1 MTIGAD
7 EDPVVVVGMA
17 CRFPGGVEGPEDL
30 WELVRDGRDAT
41 GPFPGDRGWDLAA
54 LAGDGPGRS
63 VTHRG
68 GFLAAAADFD
78 AGFFGM
84 SPREAVST
92 DPQQRLVLETSWEAL
107 EHAGIDPH
115 TLSGTRTGVF
125 VGTGGQDYAAVTNAS
140 SEDLAGH
147 ALTGLS
153 PSIASGRL
161 AHFLGLEG
169 PAVTLDTASSSSL
182 VALHYALR
190 SLRSGECDTAL
201 AGGVTVMSTP
211 VGFVAYTRQGGL
223 AADGRCKVFS
233 DDADGTTWAEGAG
246 IVVLERLSTARAAGH
261 RVLAVL
267 RGSAVNQD
275 GASDGLTA
283 PSGRAQERVVRE
295 ALADAGLSAADVDL
309 VEAHGTGT
317 RLGDPIE
324 ARALLAT
331 YGQDRDGGRPLRLG
345 SLKSNIGHAQ
355 AAAGIGGFIKAV
367 QAMRHGLMPRT
378 LNVSAP
384 TRHVD
389 WSAGAVELLT
399 EALPWPATTRPR
411 RAAVSS
417 FGISGTNAH
426 VIVEEAPTTAAAA
439 GPGSRHAASAAEPA
453 HRGAASAAASGEGRA
468 APAAGSAGRPVV
480 SAVESADTSAAE
492 PAAQLAAA
500 VVPAAGA
507 VVWPVSGASPQALDA
522 QVERL
527 VSFVRA
533 HPGVDPLDVGHS
545 LATGRAAL
553 RHRAVLTPSGDGVVE
568 RARGEAAPRSVAVL
582 FSGQGSQRL
591 GMGRELAARFPV
603 FAEALDAVLAALD
616 AELERPV
623 RSVMWGEDPA
633 ELDRTGWTQP
643 ALFAF
648 EVALHRLAESFG
660 LRPGAVGGHSVG
672 EIAAAHVAGV
682 LSLEDAARLVAARA
696 TLMQALP
703 AGGAMSA
710 VEASEDEVLP
720 LLGDD
725 VSLAAVNGPTAVV
738 VSGAE
743 DAVERIVAH
752 FAAQGRRTSRL
763 AVSHAFHSPLME
775 PMLDAFR
782 DVVQG
787 LTFHEPALPVV
798 SNLTGEPAGAE
809 IATPDYW
816 VRHVRGTVRFAD
828 GVTAL
833 REHGTD
839 LLVELG
845 PGSVLTALAR
855 TVLGPDTPV
864 EAVPTLRKDQPEET
878 SLTTALGRLHVLGVP
893 VDWSALYTGTG
904 ARRTDLP
911 TYAFQRARHWPAPPR
926 PGAGAPGGGGH
937 PLLGPAVELA
947 DGGTVSGATLSVAT
961 HPWLADHAVAG
972 RVLLPA
978 AVLVELAVRAGDDT
992 GCDVLHE
999 LALVE
1004 APVLHDGDTLNLQV
1018 RVGPADETGRR
1029 TVTVHSRPG
1038 ATPTEPW
1045 TLRAGGFLGTEP
1057 GTTAAPDTSYAT
1069 AWPPPG
1075 AEPLDLDDH
1084 YERLADDGLDLGPA
1098 LRGLRAAWRHD
1109 GAVLAEAELPAGTTD
1124 DPGAYGMHPALLD
1137 AARHAALTT
1146 TGTLPVAWHGVRLH
1160 AVGATALRVRIRTAD
1175 DGTLTLTAADAT
1187 GAPVLTAEAVLVRQL
1202 TEQERTAPRPPTRTR
1217 IQDTA
1222 APRRTRPVAAA
1233 PGAAP
1238 AEPAPAPDT
1247 FVTELAALGPAERE
1261 RRLVSLVRAQ
1271 AAAVL
1276 GHPGPDAVGPRA
1288 VFKELGFDSL
1298 AGVELGDRLT
1308 ALTGLRLPATL
1319 VFNFPT
1325 PELAA
1330 RRIGELLVASASPPQ
1345 GSCDDELTRFEAVV
1359 RTLPDDDPER
1369 RAVAD
1374 RLDALVASLRRNSAP
1389 REYFSD
1395 EDIDSVPVDR
1405 LLDIIDEE
1413 FETT

>member
-1 MTIGAD
+1 
-7 EDPVVVVGMA
+7 
-17 CRFPGGVEGPEDL
+17 
-30 WELVRDGRDAT
+30 
-41 GPFPGDRGWDLAA
+41 
-54 LAGDGPGRS
+54 S
-63 VTHRG
+63 
-68 GFLAAAADFD
+68 
-78 AGFFGM
+78 
-84 SPREAVST
+84 
-92 DPQQRLVLETSWEAL
+92 
-107 EHAGIDPH
+107 
-115 TLSGTRTGVF
+115 
-125 VGTGGQDYAAVTNAS
+125 
-140 SEDLAGH
+140 
-147 ALTGLS
+147 
-153 PSIASGRL
+153 
-161 AHFLGLEG
+161 
-169 PAVTLDTASSSSL
+169 
-182 VALHYALR
+182 
-190 SLRSGECDTAL
+190 
-201 AGGVTVMSTP
+201 
-211 VGFVAYTRQGGL
+211 
-223 AADGRCKVFS
+223 
-233 DDADGTTWAEGAG
+233 AE
-246 IVVLERLSTARAAGH
+246 
-261 RVLAVL
+261 
-267 RGSAVNQD
+267 
-275 GASDGLTA
+275 
-283 PSGRAQERVVRE
+283 
-295 ALADAGLSAADVDL
+295 
-309 VEAHGTGT
+309 
-317 RLGDPIE
+317 
-324 ARALLAT
+324 
-331 YGQDRDGGRPLRLG
+331 RP
-345 SLKSNIGHAQ
+345 
-355 AAAGIGGFIKAV
+355 
-367 QAMRHGLMPRT
+367 
-378 LNVSAP
+378 
-384 TRHVD
+384 
-389 WSAGAVELLT
+389 
-399 EALPWPATTRPR
+399 
-411 RAAVSS
+411 
-417 FGISGTNAH
+417 
-426 VIVEEAPTTAAAA
+426 
-439 GPGSRHAASAAEPA
+439 
-453 HRGAASAAASGEGRA
+453 A
-468 APAAGSAGRPVV
+468 APAG
-480 SAVESADTSAAE
+480 ESADTSAGVAVAAGAVGRPGA
-492 PAAQLAAA
+492 PAAERAAQPADPAA
-500 VVPAAGA
+500 VVPSADA
-507 VVWPVSGASPQALDA
+507 VVWPVSAASPQALDA
-522 QVERL
+522 QIERL
-527 VSFVRA
+527 TSFVRA
-533 HPGVDPLDVGHS
+533 HPGLDPLDVGHS

-568 RARGEAAPRSVAVL
+568 RARGEAAPRTTAVL

-603 FAEALDAVLAALD
+603 FAEALEAVMAALD
-616 AELERPV
+616 PELERPV

-648 EVALHRLAESFG
+648 EVTLHRLAESFG
-660 LRPGAVGGHSVG
+660 LRPAAVGGHSVG

-682 LSLEDAARLVAARA
+682 FSLEDAARLVAARA

-710 VEASEDEVLP
+710 VEATEDEVLP
-720 LLGDD
+720 LLGGD

-743 DAVERIVAH
+743 DAVERVAAH

-782 DVVQG
+782 DVAAG
-787 LTFHEPALPVV
+787 LTFHEPTLPVV
-798 SNLTGEPAGAE
+798 SNLTGGLAGAE

-833 REHGTD
+833 REHGAD

-864 EAVPTLRKDQPEET
+864 GAVATLRKDQPEET

-911 TYAFQRARHWPAPPR
+911 TYAFQRARHWPAPAR
-926 PGAGAPGGGGH
+926 PGSTTPTGGGH

-1004 APVLHDGDTLNLQV
+1004 APVPHDGDTLNLQV

-1038 ATPTEPW
+1038 GATTEPW

-1057 GTTAAPDTSYAT
+1057 GTDAAPDTSYAT
-1069 AWPPPG
+1069 AWPPQG

-1084 YERLADDGLDLGPA
+1084 YERLVDDGLDLGPA

-1109 GAVLAEAELPAGTTD
+1109 GAVLAEVELPAGTTD
-1124 DPGAYGMHPALLD
+1124 DPGAYGVHPALLD
-1137 AARHAALTT
+1137 AARHAVLTT

-1175 DGTLTLTAADAT
+1175 DGTLTLTAADVT
-1187 GAPVLTAEAVLVRQL
+1187 GAPVLTADAVLVRQL

-1238 AEPAPAPDT
+1238 AEPAPAPGT
-1247 FVTELAALGPAERE
+1247 FATELAALAPAERE
-1261 RRLVSLVRAQ
+1261 RRLVGLVRAQ

-1276 GHPGPDAVGPRA
+1276 GHPGPDAVGPRS

-1325 PELAA
+1325 PERAA

-1359 RTLPDDDPER
+1359 RTLPDDGPDR
-1369 RAVAD
+1369 QAVAD
-1374 RLDALVASLRRNSAP
+1374 RLDALVASLRRDSAP
-1389 REYFSD
+1389 RENFSD
-1395 EDIDSVPVDR
+1395 EDIESVSVDR

>member
-1 MTIGAD
+1 AAGSVERPAAPAAESAAVGAGSAD
-7 EDPVVVVGMA
+7 RSAVPAAESVERPAAPGAECAVVG
-17 CRFPGGVEGPEDL
+17 
-30 WELVRDGRDAT
+30 
-41 GPFPGDRGWDLAA
+41 
-54 LAGDGPGRS
+54 AGS
-63 VTHRG
+63 
-68 GFLAAAADFD
+68 AD
-78 AGFFGM
+78 
-84 SPREAVST
+84 
-92 DPQQRLVLETSWEAL
+92 
-107 EHAGIDPH
+107 
-115 TLSGTRTGVF
+115 
-125 VGTGGQDYAAVTNAS
+125 
-140 SEDLAGH
+140 
-147 ALTGLS
+147 
-153 PSIASGRL
+153 RL
-161 AHFLGLEG
+161 AV
-169 PAVTLDTASSSSL
+169 P
-182 VALHYALR
+182 
-190 SLRSGECDTAL
+190 
-201 AGGVTVMSTP
+201 
-211 VGFVAYTRQGGL
+211 
-223 AADGRCKVFS
+223 
-233 DDADGTTWAEGAG
+233 
-246 IVVLERLSTARAAGH
+246 
-261 RVLAVL
+261 
-267 RGSAVNQD
+267 
-275 GASDGLTA
+275 
-283 PSGRAQERVVRE
+283 
-295 ALADAGLSAADVDL
+295 
-309 VEAHGTGT
+309 
-317 RLGDPIE
+317 
-324 ARALLAT
+324 
-331 YGQDRDGGRPLRLG
+331 
-345 SLKSNIGHAQ
+345 
-355 AAAGIGGFIKAV
+355 
-367 QAMRHGLMPRT
+367 
-378 LNVSAP
+378 
-384 TRHVD
+384 
-389 WSAGAVELLT
+389 
-399 EALPWPATTRPR
+399 
-411 RAAVSS
+411 
-417 FGISGTNAH
+417 
-426 VIVEEAPTTAAAA
+426 
-439 GPGSRHAASAAEPA
+439 AASAAVA
-453 HRGAASAAASGEGRA
+453 T
-468 APAAGSAGRPVV
+468 AAGSAAQLPAPAAAESAHRRTV
-480 SAVESADTSAAE
+480 SAAGSADRLT
-492 PAAQLAAA
+492 
-500 VVPAAGA
+500 VPAAGA
-507 VVWPVSGASPQALDA
+507 VVWPVSAASPQALDA
-522 QVERL
+522 QIERL
-527 VSFVRA
+527 TSFVRA
-533 HPGVDPLDVGHS
+533 RPGLDPLDVGHS

-553 RHRAVLTPSGDGVVE
+553 RHRAVLTPSGDGAVE
-568 RARGEAAPRSVAVL
+568 RARGEAAPRATAVL

-603 FAEALDAVLAALD
+603 FSEALETVLVALD
-616 AELERPV
+616 PELERPV

-648 EVALHRLAESFG
+648 EVALYRLAESFG

-672 EIAAAHVAGV
+672 EIAAAHVAGT
-682 LSLEDAARLVAARA
+682 LSPADACRLVAARA

-738 VSGAE
+738 VSGTE
-743 DAVERIVAH
+743 DAVERVAAH

-782 DVVQG
+782 DVVAQ
-787 LTFHEPALPVV
+787 LTFHEPTLPVM
-798 SNLTGEPAGAE
+798 SNLTGELAGAE
-809 IATPDYW
+809 IATPEYW

-839 LLVELG
+839 LLIELG

-864 EAVPTLRKDQPEET
+864 DAVPTLRKDQPEET
-878 SLTTALGRLHVLGVP
+878 ALTAALGRLYVLGVP

-911 TYAFQRARHWPAPPR
+911 TYAFQRARHWPAPAR
-926 PGAGAPGGGGH
+926 PGATAPAGGGH

-947 DGGTVSGATLSVAT
+947 DGGTVSVATLSAAT

-1004 APVLHDGDTLNLQV
+1004 APVLHGGDTLNLQV
-1018 RVGPADETGRR
+1018 RVGSADEAGRR

-1038 ATPTEPW
+1038 SAPTEPW
-1045 TLRAGGFLGTEP
+1045 TQRAGGLLGTAP
-1057 GTTAAPDTSYAT
+1057 GTAAAPDTSFAT

-1084 YERLADDGLDLGPA
+1084 YERLVDDGLDLGPA
-1098 LRGLRAAWRHD
+1098 FRGLRAAWHHD
-1109 GAVLAEAELPAGTTD
+1109 GAVLAEVELPAGTTD
-1124 DPGAYGMHPALLD
+1124 EPGAYGVHPALLD

-1146 TGTLPVAWHGVRLH
+1146 TGTLPVAWRGVRLH
-1160 AVGATALRVRIRTAD
+1160 AVGATALRVRIGSAD
-1175 DGTLTLTAADAT
+1175 DGALTLTAADVT
-1187 GAPVLTAEAVLVRQL
+1187 GAPVLTADAVVVRRL

-1217 IQDTA
+1217 IQNTA
-1222 APRRTRPVAAA
+1222 APRRTRPVAAV
-1233 PGAAP
+1233 PGAAH
-1238 AEPAPAPDT
+1238 AEPSAAPAPDT
-1247 FVTELAALGPAERE
+1247 FAAEMAALAPAERE
-1261 RRLVSLVRAQ
+1261 RRLIGLVRTQ

-1276 GHPGPDAVGPRA
+1276 GHQGPDAVGPRA

-1330 RRIGELLVASASPPQ
+1330 RRIGELLVASGSPPQ

-1389 REYFSD
+1389 REDFSD
-1395 EDIDSVPVDR
+1395 EDIGSVSVDR

>member
-30 WELVRDGRDAT
+30 WELVRSGRDAT

-54 LAGDGPGRS
+54 LTGDGPDHS

-115 TLSGTRTGVF
+115 TLRGARTGVF
-125 VGTGGQDYAAVTNAS
+125 VGTNGQDYAAVTNAS
-140 SEDLAGH
+140 SEDLTGH

-161 AHFLGLEG
+161 AYFLGLEG

-190 SLRSGECDTAL
+190 SVRSGECTTAL

-211 VGFVAYTRQGGL
+211 VGFIAYTRQGGL

-246 IVVLERLSTARAAGH
+246 MVVLERLSTARAAGH
-261 RVLAVL
+261 PVLAVL

-275 GASDGLTA
+275 GASGGLTA
-283 PSGRAQERVVRE
+283 PSGPAQERVVRE
-295 ALADAGLSAADVDL
+295 ALADAGLGPADIDL

-317 RLGDPIE
+317 RLGDPVE
-324 ARALLAT
+324 ARALIAT
-331 YGQDRDGGRPLRLG
+331 YGQDRDGGQPLRLG

-355 AAAGIGGFIKAV
+355 AAAGIGGLIKAV

-389 WSAGAVELLT
+389 WPAGAVELLT
-399 EALPWPATTRPR
+399 EALPWPGTGRPR

-426 VIVEEAPTTAAAA
+426 VIVEEAP
-439 GPGSRHAASAAEPA
+439 
-453 HRGAASAAASGEGRA
+453 
-468 APAAGSAGRPVV
+468 
-480 SAVESADTSAAE
+480 AAE
-492 PAAQLAAA
+492 PAAPATAPA
-500 VVPAAGA
+500 GVPAADA
-507 VVWPVSGASPQALDA
+507 VAWPVSAASPQALDA
-522 QVERL
+522 QIDRL
-527 VSFVRA
+527 TSFVRA
-533 HPGVDPLDVGHS
+533 RPGLDPLDVGHS

-553 RHRAVLTPSGDGVVE
+553 RHRAVLTPSGDGAVE
-568 RARGEAAPRSVAVL
+568 RARGEAAPRATAVL

-603 FAEALDAVLAALD
+603 FAEALETVLAALD
-616 AELERPV
+616 PELERPV

-648 EVALHRLAESFG
+648 EVALYRLAESFG

-682 LSLEDAARLVAARA
+682 FTLQDAARLVAARA

-720 LLGDD
+720 LLGGD

-738 VSGAE
+738 VSGVE
-743 DAVERIVAH
+743 DAVERVAAH

-782 DVVQG
+782 DVVAQ
-787 LTFHEPALPVV
+787 LTFHEPALPVM
-798 SNLTGEPAGAE
+798 SNLTGELARAE
-809 IATPDYW
+809 IATPEYW

-839 LLVELG
+839 LLIELG

-864 EAVPTLRKDQPEET
+864 DTVPTLRKDQPEEAA
-878 SLTTALGRLHVLGVP
+878 LTAALGRLYVLGVP
-893 VDWSALYTGTG
+893 VDWSALYTGTA

-911 TYAFQRARHWPAPPR
+911 TYAFQRARHWPAPGR
-926 PGAGAPGGGGH
+926 PGSAAPAGGGH

-947 DGGTVSGATLSVAT
+947 DGGTVSVATLSAAT

-1004 APVLHDGDTLNLQV
+1004 APVLYDGDTLNLQV
-1018 RVGPADETGRR
+1018 RVGSADEAGRR

-1038 ATPTEPW
+1038 GTPTEPW
-1045 TLRAGGFLGTEP
+1045 TQRAGGLLGTAP
-1057 GTTAAPDTSYAT
+1057 GTAAAPDTSFAT
-1069 AWPPPG
+1069 AWPPQG

-1084 YERLADDGLDLGPA
+1084 YERLVDDGLDLGPA
-1098 LRGLRAAWRHD
+1098 FRGLRAAWRHD
-1109 GAVLAEAELPAGTTD
+1109 GAVLAEVELPAGTTD

-1146 TGTLPVAWHGVRLH
+1146 TGTLPVAWRGVRLH
-1160 AVGATALRVRIRTAD
+1160 AVGATALRVRIGTAD
-1175 DGTLTLTAADAT
+1175 DDAPTLTAADVT
-1187 GAPVLTAEAVLVRQL
+1187 GAPVLTADAVVVRQL

-1238 AEPAPAPDT
+1238 AEPSAAPAPDT
-1247 FVTELAALGPAERE
+1247 FAAEMAALAPAERD
-1261 RRLVSLVRAQ
+1261 RRLVGLVRTQ

-1276 GHPGPDAVGPRA
+1276 GHQGPDAVGPRA

-1330 RRIGELLVASASPPQ
+1330 RRIGELLVASGSPPQ
-1345 GSCDDELTRFEAVV
+1345 GSCDDELTRFEAIV

-1389 REYFSD
+1389 QEDFSD
-1395 EDIDSVPVDR
+1395 EDIGSVSVDR

>member
-17 CRFPGGVEGPEDL
+17 CRYPGGVEGPEDL
-30 WELVRDGRDAT
+30 WELVRSGRDAT

-54 LAGDGPGRS
+54 LTGDGPGRS

-92 DPQQRLVLETSWEAL
+92 DPQQRLVLETSWQAL

-115 TLSGTRTGVF
+115 TLRGTRTGVF
-125 VGTGGQDYAAVTNAS
+125 VGTGGQDYATVTNAS
-140 SEDLAGH
+140 REDLTGH

-153 PSIASGRL
+153 PSLASGRL

-190 SLRSGECDTAL
+190 SLRSGECTTAL
-201 AGGVTVMSTP
+201 AGGVAVMSTP

-246 IVVLERLSTARAAGH
+246 LVVLERLSTARAAGH

-283 PSGRAQERVVRE
+283 PSGPAQERVIRE
-295 ALADAGLSAADVDL
+295 ALTDAGLGPADIDL

-317 RLGDPIE
+317 RLGDPVE

-331 YGQDRDGGRPLRLG
+331 YGQDRDGGQPLRLG

-355 AAAGIGGFIKAV
+355 AAAGIGGLVKAV
-367 QAMRHGLMPRT
+367 QAMRHGLLPET

-384 TRHVD
+384 TRQVD

-399 EALPWPATTRPR
+399 EPLPWPATGRPR

-426 VIVEEAPTTAAAA
+426 VIVEEAPTSDPAAAVPA
-439 GPGSRHAASAAEPA
+439 GPA
-453 HRGAASAAASGEGRA
+453 HRGVADSVERPA
-468 APAAGSAGRPVV
+468 APAGEP
-480 SAVESADTSAAE
+480 ADTSAAVAVDAGPADRPVT
-492 PAAQLAAA
+492 PAAQLAAL
-500 VVPAAGA
+500 VPASDA
-507 VVWPVSGASPQALDA
+507 VAWPVSAASPEALDA
-522 QVERL
+522 QIDRL
-527 VSFVRA
+527 TSFVRA
-533 HPGVDPLDVGHS
+533 HPGLDPLDVGHS
-545 LATGRAAL
+545 LAGGRAAL
-553 RHRAVLTPSGDGVVE
+553 RHRAVLTPTGAGAVE
-568 RARGEAAPRSVAVL
+568 RVRGEAAPRTTAVL

-633 ELDRTGWTQP
+633 ALDRTGWTQP

-682 LSLEDAARLVAARA
+682 FSLEDAARLVAARA

-710 VEASEDEVLP
+710 VEASEGEVLP
-720 LLGDD
+720 LLGGD

-743 DAVERIVAH
+743 DAVERVAAH

-782 DVVQG
+782 DVVAQ
-787 LTFHEPALPVV
+787 LTFHEPTLPVI
-798 SNLTGEPAGAE
+798 SNLTGELAGAGL
-809 IATPDYW
+809 ATPEYW

-828 GVTAL
+828 GVTAM
-833 REHGTD
+833 RQHGAD

-855 TVLGPDTPV
+855 TVLGPDGPGTPV
-864 EAVPTLRKDQPEET
+864 DVVPTLRKDQPEET
-878 SLTTALGRLHVLGVP
+878 ALTAALARLYVLGVP

-911 TYAFQRARHWPAPPR
+911 TYAFQRARHWPAPAR
-926 PGAGAPGGGGH
+926 PGTPHAAGGGH

-947 DGGTVSGATLSVAT
+947 DGGTVSGATLSLAT

-978 AVLVELAVRAGDDT
+978 AVLVELAARAGDDT

-1004 APVLHDGDTLNLQV
+1004 APVLQGDDTLDLQV
-1018 RVGPADETGRR
+1018 RVGSADEAGRR
-1029 TVTVHSRPG
+1029 TLTVHSRPG
-1038 ATPTEPW
+1038 NTTAKPW
-1045 TLRAGGFLGTEP
+1045 TQRAGGLLGTAP
-1057 GTTAAPDTSYAT
+1057 DTAAPDTSFAT
-1069 AWPPPG
+1069 TWPPPG
-1075 AEPLDLDDH
+1075 AEPLDLDDP

-1098 LRGLRAAWRHD
+1098 FQGLRAAWHHD
-1109 GAVLAEAELPAGTTD
+1109 GAILAEVEIPAGTTD
-1124 DPGAYGMHPALLD
+1124 DPGAYGVHPALLD

-1160 AVGATALRVRIRTAD
+1160 AVGATALRVRIGSAD
-1175 DGTLTLTAADAT
+1175 DGALALTAADVT
-1187 GAPVLTAEAVLVRQL
+1187 GAPVLTADAVVVRRL
-1202 TEQERTAPRPPTRTR
+1202 TEQERTAPRPLTRART
-1217 IQDTA
+1217 QHTA
-1222 APRRTRPVAAA
+1222 APRPARPVAAA

-1238 AEPAPAPDT
+1238 AGPSAAPAPDGFAAET
-1247 FVTELAALGPAERE
+1247 AALAPAERE
-1261 RRLVSLVRAQ
+1261 RRLTGLVRTQ

-1276 GHPGPDAVGPRA
+1276 GHQGPDAVGPRA

-1298 AGVELGDRLT
+1298 AGVELSDRLT

-1330 RRIGELLVASASPPQ
+1330 RRIGDLLVASGPPPR
-1345 GSCDDELTRFEAVV
+1345 GSCDDELTRFEATV
-1359 RTLPDDDPER
+1359 RTLPDGGPER
-1369 RAVAD
+1369 QAVAD
-1374 RLDALVASLRRNSAP
+1374 RLDALAASLRRDPAP
-1389 REYFSD
+1389 RESLSD
-1395 EDIDSVPVDR
+1395 EDIGSVSVER
-1405 LLDIIDEE
+1405 LLDLIDEE

>member
-1 MTIGAD
+1 MTIGAND
-7 EDPVVVVGMA
+7 DPVVVVGMA

-54 LAGDGPGRS
+54 LTGDGPDHS
-63 VTHRG
+63 VPHRG
-68 GFLAAAADFD
+68 GFLAEAADFD

-115 TLSGTRTGVF
+115 TLRGTRTGVF
-125 VGTGGQDYAAVTNAS
+125 VGTNGQDYATVTNAS
-140 SEDLAGH
+140 REDLTGH

-161 AHFLGLEG
+161 AYFLGLEG

-190 SLRSGECDTAL
+190 SLRSGECTTAL

-211 VGFVAYTRQGGL
+211 VGFIAYTRQGGL

-246 IVVLERLSTARAAGH
+246 MIVLERLSTARAAGH

-283 PSGRAQERVVRE
+283 PSGPAQERLVRE
-295 ALADAGLSAADVDL
+295 ALTDAGLGPADIDL

-331 YGQDRDGGRPLRLG
+331 YGQDRDGGQPLRLG

-355 AAAGIGGFIKAV
+355 AAAGIGGLIKAV
-367 QAMRHGLMPRT
+367 QALRHGLMPGT
-378 LNVSAP
+378 LNLSTP

-399 EALPWPATTRPR
+399 EALPWPGTGRPR

-426 VIVEEAPTTAAAA
+426 VIVEEAPTTDPAAAVPA
-439 GPGSRHAASAAEPA
+439 GPA
-453 HRGAASAAASGEGRA
+453 HRGVVSATDSAARSA
-468 APAAGSAGRPVV
+468 APAGEPADTPAAVDAGPADRPV
-480 SAVESADTSAAE
+480 T
-492 PAAQLAAA
+492 PAAL
-500 VVPAAGA
+500 VPAADA
-507 VVWPVSGASPQALDA
+507 VAWPVSGASPEALDA
-522 QVERL
+522 QVDRL
-527 VSFVRA
+527 TSFVRD
-533 HPGVDPLDVGHS
+533 HPGADPLDVGHS

-553 RHRAVLTPSGDGVVE
+553 RHRAVLVPSGDGVVE
-568 RARGEAAPRSVAVL
+568 IARGEAAPRTTAVL

-603 FAEALDAVLAALD
+603 FAKALDTVLAALD
-616 AELERPV
+616 PELERPV

-648 EVALHRLAESFG
+648 EVALYRLAESFG
-660 LRPGAVGGHSVG
+660 LRPDAVGGHSVG
-672 EIAAAHVAGV
+672 EIAAAHIAGV

-720 LLGDD
+720 LLGGD

-743 DAVERIVAH
+743 DAVERVAAH

-782 DVVQG
+782 DVVAG
-787 LTFHEPALPVV
+787 LTFHEPTLPVM
-798 SNLTGEPAGAE
+798 SNLTGELAGAE
-809 IATPDYW
+809 IATPEYW

-833 REHGTD
+833 RDHGTD

-864 EAVPTLRKDQPEET
+864 DVVPTLRKDQPEERA
-878 SLTTALGRLHVLGVP
+878 LTAALGRLHVLGAT

-911 TYAFQRARHWPAPPR
+911 TYAFQRARYWPAPGR
-926 PGAGAPGGGGH
+926 PGTPGTAGGGH

-961 HPWLADHAVAG
+961 HPWLADHVVAG

-1004 APVLHDGDTLNLQV
+1004 APVLEAGDILDLQV
-1018 RVGPADETGRR
+1018 RVGSADEAGRR
-1029 TVTVHSRPG
+1029 TLTVHSRPG
-1038 ATPTEPW
+1038 NSPAEPW
-1045 TLRAGGFLGTEP
+1045 TQRAGGLLGTAP
-1057 GTTAAPDTSYAT
+1057 RTAAAPDTSFAV
-1069 AWPPPG
+1069 AWPPPD
-1075 AEPLDLDDH
+1075 AEPLDLGDH
-1084 YERLADDGLDLGPA
+1084 YERLVDDGFDLGPA
-1098 LRGLRAAWRHD
+1098 FRGLRTAWRHD
-1109 GAVLAEAELPAGTTD
+1109 GAFLAEVELPAGTTD
-1124 DPGAYGMHPALLD
+1124 DPGAYGVHPALLD

-1160 AVGATALRVRIRTAD
+1160 AVGATALRVRIHSAAD
-1175 DGTLTLTAADAT
+1175 GALTLTAADVT
-1187 GAPVLTAEAVLVRQL
+1187 GAPVFTAEAVVVRQL
-1202 TEQERTAPRPPTRTR
+1202 TEQERTAPRPLTRAWH
-1217 IQDTA
+1217 QDTA
-1222 APRRTRPVAAA
+1222 TPRRTRPVAAA

-1238 AEPAPAPDT
+1238 AGPAASSAPDSFAAET
-1247 FVTELAALGPAERE
+1247 AALAPAERE
-1261 RRLVSLVRAQ
+1261 RRLIGLVRTQ

-1276 GHPGPDAVGPRA
+1276 GHQGPDAVGPRA

-1298 AGVELGDRLT
+1298 AGVELSDRLT

-1330 RRIGELLVASASPPQ
+1330 RRIGELLVVSGSSPQ

-1359 RTLPDDDPER
+1359 QTLSADDPGR
-1369 RAVAD
+1369 QAVAD

-1389 REYFSD
+1389 QENFSD
-1395 EDIDSVPVDR
+1395 EDIESVSVDR

-1413 FETT
+1413 FEIS